1 MLHPALARA
10 LASAHIDDLHR
21 AAARWHTIRLARG
34 TRGGHFNRHTAI
46 RLRVSGV
53 DFVRP
58 GRGHDANRD
67 CSSSPMAMPIR
78 RRRPLGAASRN
89 RSGIEIVMSP
99 LPMLRLNTRIG
110 GSDSTPTTA
119 FAGPRRCRFRTKGVT
134 TPALARR
141 ARAGTNAGLAT
152 VDDVCLATRQVRVGQ
167 PPREIA
173 MHSQDCGLLACGEGT
188 RRA

>member
-10 LASAHIDDLHR
+10 LASAHNDDLHR
-21 AAARWHTIRLARG
+21 AAALAHDPSRPSRRARA

-89 RSGIEIVMSP
+89 RSGIEIVVSS

-119 FAGPRRCRFRTKGVT
+119 FAGPRRCRFRTDAVT
-134 TPALARR
+134 KSAGLH
-141 ARAGTNAGLAT
+141 ARASAIAGL
-152 VDDVCLATRQVRVGQ
+152 RPG
-167 PPREIA
+167 
-173 MHSQDCGLLACGEGT
+173 
-188 RRA
+188 